1 MANRG
6 VNFLLGFLTGVL
18 TGAAVG
24 MLMAS
29 EQGEQTLNLLKE
41 KLDEY
46 AEEGKK
52 VFDQVKTKL
61 QKEEQ

>member
-1 MANRG
+1 MANKG

-24 MLMAS
+24 LLLAP
-29 EQGEQTLNLLKE
+29 EPGEETRNLIKE

-52 VFDQVKTKL
+52 VFEQVKTRL
-61 QKEEQ
+61 QKEE